1 MLPTYPSGMIW
12 WKDCRTLIHKGLIS
26 VPEKPGLGVTL
37 NEDVARR
44 YARKGEPFFE

>member
-1 MLPTYPSGMIW
+1 MIQ
-12 WKDCRTLIHKGLIS
+12 KGFIS

-44 YARKGEPFFE
+44 YARKDEPFFE